1 MVFMTIEYDIPLYCS
16 YGNESGITQSMTDE
30 VSVRRDPKV
39 LRRVSQNLIK
49 EGLHVANLFYVF
61 E

>member
-1 MVFMTIEYDIPLYCS
+1 
-16 YGNESGITQSMTDE
+16 MTDE